1 MTQKE
6 LIGAVGMKAERE
18 RERFK
23 SERQYDRDKQKETQW
38 HTNRAV
44 CLREESMIEDD
55 NEEAV
60 LMRVK
65 KRGEKSRRKAAQ
77 CRALNGAAAAA
88 LSLLPFTC
96 RDPTEKHTWRTHT
109 NQQTHTPTHSQNSG
123 GTASDC

>member
-1 MTQKE
+1 M
-6 LIGAVGMKAERE
+6 M
-18 RERFK
+18 
-23 SERQYDRDKQKETQW
+23 
-38 HTNRAV
+38 
-44 CLREESMIEDD
+44 EDD

-60 LMRVK
+60 SVRVK

-88 LSLLPFTC
+88 AALSVLPFTC

-109 NQQTHTPTHSQNSG
+109 NQQTHTPTRSQNSG